1 MQEPRKIIIE
11 EDLYLNLR
19 GVQYRLKKN
28 REECI
33 RLLKQVKEG
42 YLNPEQKI
50 DKCIEL
56 STKDEIL

>member
-19 GVQYRLKKN
+19 GVQHRLKKN

-33 RLLKQVKEG
+33 RLLNQVKEG

-50 DKCIEL
+50 NKCIEL
-56 STKDEIL
+56 LNKDEIL